1 MYSLKR
7 KADEKITIQR
17 NACNNTHMYKTQK
30 HSKMTVFSQRLQFA
44 NYEVN
49 IFFYLPRIL
58 NLGSK

>member
-7 KADEKITIQR
+7 KADEKITIQQ

-49 IFFYLPRIL
+49 IFFIYPEY
-58 NLGSK
+58 